1 MNKNF
6 SQSCENN
13 KQPILKIIQ
22 TVFQNSI
29 EVWEIGSGTGQ
40 HACYFANNLPHV
52 TWQTTDREGDR
63 ASLDC
68 WIEEA
73 GLSNLPNSLKLNVTD
88 EIWPC
93 QTIEALFTANTLHIM
108 HWDEV
113 ESLFSKLVNYL
124 TEGAV
129 ICFYGPFNYTG
140 HYTSPSNQQFDQWL
154 KAHDP
159 ESGIRD
165 FEAIEKLAEAAGLI
179 LQKDHTMPANN
190 RLLVFQKNA
199 HHL

>member
-1 MNKNF
+1 MKKKF

-22 TVFQNSI
+22 TIFQKST

-52 TWQTTDREGDR
+52 TWQTTDREEDR
-63 ASLDC
+63 GSLDC

-88 EIWPC
+88 KIWPC

-113 ESLFSKLVNYL
+113 ESLFSNLASYL
-124 TEGAV
+124 TEEAV
-129 ICFYGPFNYTG
+129 ICLYGPFNYKG

-154 KAHDP
+154 KARDP
-159 ESGIRD
+159 ESGLCD
-165 FEAIEKLAEAAGLI
+165 FEAVEKLAEAAELS
-179 LQKDHTMPANN
+179 LQHDHTMPANN

-199 HHL
+199 HHF